1 MKSLKSLLLSSL
13 LTLGGLVGLQAP
25 SPALAASA
33 AHASTSTQAV
43 KSRQAK
49 ARPAKA
55 AAIKAKQV
63 RGNRGKVKRVKVE
76 RVKARQAEARQ
87 VKVRR
92 ARAQRNKARQVKA
105 QQVTASK
112 PVYQR
117 RMAKAAAATAPSAT
131 HLAALRSSAVV
142 IIDPATS
149 DVLYQKNQDAVMPI
163 ASLTKLMTAMVV
175 LDAGQSMTQQ
185 LTVTSADVDR
195 LKYSSSRLQVGTTL
209 PRASMLHLALMSS
222 ENRAA
227 SALGRNYPGGTR
239 AFVAAMNAKARA
251 LGMRNTRYVEP
262 TGLSSA
268 NVSTP
273 NDLARLVIAA
283 EKHAMIRQYSTD
295 HQFSIRQGRST
306 SVYHNTNRL
315 TASANWRIRLQ
326 KTGYISEAGRCM
338 VLYTLVNNRPTVMV
352 FLNSQ
357 GKYSHAADANRA
369 RSWLAGYRAGKVQHA
384 AGGLH

>member
-1 MKSLKSLLLSSL
+1 MKSMKLLKPLIFSLIF
-13 LTLGGLVGLQAP
+13 LVGLQAP
-25 SPALAASA
+25 VDSYGAESR
-33 AHASTSTQAV
+33 HKQNSGKTSKGKATKANKAV
-43 KSRQAK
+43 KASKAKPVK
-49 ARPAKA
+49 AR
-55 AAIKAKQV
+55 
-63 RGNRGKVKRVKVE
+63 
-76 RVKARQAEARQ
+76 RVKAVKPLRQR
-87 VKVRR
+87 KM
-92 ARAQRNKARQVKA
+92 AQAVAVSQAPN
-105 QQVTASK
+105 
-112 PVYQR
+112 
-117 RMAKAAAATAPSAT
+117 AA

-142 IIDPATS
+142 IIDPKTQ
-149 DVLYQKNQDAVMPI
+149 DVLYQKNQNTVMPI
-163 ASLTKLMTAMVV
+163 ASLTKLMTALVV
-175 LDAGQSMTQQ
+175 LDANQSMTQQ

-195 LKYSSSRLQVGTTL
+195 LKYSTSRLQVGTTL
-209 PRASMLHLALMSS
+209 SRTSMLHLALMSS

-239 AFVAAMNAKARA
+239 AFVAAMNRKART

-273 NDLARLVIAA
+273 SDLAKLVIAA
-283 EKHAMIRQYSTD
+283 EKSALIRRYSTD

-338 VLYTLVNNRPTVMV
+338 VLYTMVNNRPTVMV

-369 RSWLAGYRAGKVQHA
+369 RSWLAGYRGAKAPRAVKRRH
-384 AGGLH
+384 

>member
-1 MKSLKSLLLSSL
+1 MKSMKLLKPLIFSLIC
-13 LTLGGLVGLQAP
+13 LVGLQAP
-25 SPALAASA
+25 VDSYGAESRQKQKSA
-33 AHASTSTQAV
+33 KTSKAKANKAV
-43 KSRQAK
+43 KASK
-49 ARPAKA
+49 ARPVKA
-55 AAIKAKQV
+55 
-63 RGNRGKVKRVKVE
+63 R
-76 RVKARQAEARQ
+76 RVKALKPLRQR
-87 VKVRR
+87 KM
-92 ARAQRNKARQVKA
+92 AQAVAVSQAPN
-105 QQVTASK
+105 
-112 PVYQR
+112 
-117 RMAKAAAATAPSAT
+117 AA

-142 IIDPATS
+142 IIDPKTQ
-149 DVLYQKNQDAVMPI
+149 DVLYQKNQNTVMPI
-163 ASLTKLMTAMVV
+163 ASLTKLMTALVV
-175 LDAGQSMTQQ
+175 LDANQSMSQQ

-195 LKYSSSRLQVGTTL
+195 LKYSTSRLQVGTTL
-209 PRASMLHLALMSS
+209 SRTSMLHLALMSS

-239 AFVAAMNAKARA
+239 AFVAAMNRKARA

-273 NDLARLVIAA
+273 SDLAKLVIAA
-283 EKHAMIRQYSTD
+283 EKSALIRRYSTD

-315 TASANWRIRLQ
+315 TASSNWRIRLQ

-338 VLYTLVNNRPTVMV
+338 VLYTMVNNRPTVMV

-369 RSWLAGYRAGKVQHA
+369 RSWLAGYRGAKVQRA
-384 AGGLH
+384 VKRRQ